1 MYIKRENIP
10 DHLLFKPGETE
21 GLISRKVDL
30 LREFFQRAGF
40 KKAVI
45 GLSGGIDSAVSCA
58 LAARAIGPENV
69 IAVRLPFRKLNDK
82 SNAIAA
88 EVAAGCGLPSEN
100 LKTVEITAAS
110 EAAWSALSA
119 GFPPASESEASLR
132 LGNAC
137 ARERMKVLMD
147 IATHYDGLVV
157 GTENKTEEI
166 LAYYTIGG
174 DNISGVEPI
183 QDLWKVQVF
192 QVAEALGLPESV
204 VNRVPS
210 AELCAGQ
217 TDEGEIGASYLAIDT
232 VLAGLEK
239 GKSREELA
247 AVFGIAPETISRIL
261 SRAERVVGKRHAP
274 HIIGR

>member
-10 DHLLFKPGETE
+10 DFLALDE
-21 GLISRKVDL
+21 GAAKAVIEAKVDRL
-30 LREFFQRAGF
+30 KYFFARSGF
-40 KKAVI
+40 SKAII

-69 IAVRLPFRKLNDK
+69 IAVRLPFRKLNDR

-88 EVAAGCGLPSEN
+88 EVAAACGLPPEN
-100 LKTVEITAAS
+100 LRTVEITAAV
-110 EAAWSALSA
+110 EASWSALTA
-119 GFPPASESEASLR
+119 GFPPLSDQESSLR
-132 LGNAC
+132 LGNAA

-147 IATHYDGLVV
+147 MAAHFRGLVL
-157 GTENKTEEI
+157 GTENRTEEI

-183 QDLWKVQVF
+183 QDLWKTEVF

-204 VNRVPS
+204 VNRVPT

-217 TDEGEIGASYLAIDT
+217 TDEGEIGASYAVIDT

-239 GKSREELA
+239 GRSRAELT
-247 AVFGIAPETISRIL
+247 AVYGIAPETIACVL
-261 SRAERVVGKRHAP
+261 ARAQRVVGKRHAP
-274 HIIGR
+274 HLIGR